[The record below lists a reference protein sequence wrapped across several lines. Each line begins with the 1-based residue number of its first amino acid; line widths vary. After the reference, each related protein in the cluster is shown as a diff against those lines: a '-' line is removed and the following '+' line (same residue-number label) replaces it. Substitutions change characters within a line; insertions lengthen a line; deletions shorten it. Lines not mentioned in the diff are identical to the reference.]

1 MRGVLNVN
9 KPAGVSSYDVIRR
22 LSKQLTQRH
31 RIGHGGTLDPI
42 ASGVLLLLFNEATR
56 ISRYLLGSDKEY
68 LAELLFGVRTDTDD
82 ITGRTIE
89 EKDTSG
95 LDRSAVAGLLAGFTG
110 DIEQVPPRF
119 SALKQNG
126 TPLYRLARKGVA
138 VEPKPRR
145 VTIHRLEL
153 VEWQPPRARIRAS
166 VSSGTY
172 IRALARDIGEAAG
185 TGATLSSLVRTR
197 AGMFD
202 LSASTNLDQ
211 ITESNLE
218 ELLVPVDKATP
229 LPRVVVP
236 EATARRLLNGQEV
249 SSTDGCRPGTLLAE
263 SGPGRYLAVV
273 VCQDDMLRQQRLVY
287 ADL

>member
-9 KPAGVSSYDVIRR
+9 KPAGISSYDVIRR
-22 LSKQLTQRH
+22 VKKRLTQRH
-31 RIGHGGTLDPI
+31 RIGHAGTLDPI

-56 ISRYLLGSDKEY
+56 VSRYLLGSDKEY

-89 EKDTSG
+89 EKDASG
-95 LDRSAVAGLLAGFTG
+95 LDRSAVAGLLSGLTG

-126 TPLYRLARKGVA
+126 TPLYRLARRGVA
-138 VEPKPRR
+138 VEPRPRR
-145 VTIHRLEL
+145 VTIRSLEL
-153 VEWQPPRARIRAS
+153 VEWRPPRAGIRAS

-172 IRALARDIGEAAG
+172 VRALARDIGEAAG

-202 LSASTNLDQ
+202 LSSSTSLDR

-218 ELLVPVDKATP
+218 ELLVPVDKATT
-229 LPRVVVP
+229 LPQVVVP
-236 EATARRLLNGQEV
+236 EATARRLLNGQQV
-249 SSTDGCRPGTLLAE
+249 SSTEGCQPGTLLAS

-273 VCQDDMLRQQRLVY
+273 VCRHSMLKQQRLVY
-287 ADL
+287 ADM

>member
-9 KPAGVSSYDVIRR
+9 KPAGISSYGVIRR
-22 LSKQLTQRH
+22 ATRLLTQRH

-82 ITGRTIE
+82 VTGRTIE
-89 EKDTSG
+89 QRDMSG

-110 DIEQVPPRF
+110 EIEQVPPRF

-126 TPLYRLARKGVA
+126 TPLYRLARSGVA
-138 VEPKPRR
+138 VEPRPRR
-145 VTIHRLEL
+145 VTIHTLEL
-153 VEWQPPRARIRAS
+153 LEWRPPRAEVRAS

-172 IRALARDIGEAAG
+172 VRALARDIGEAAG
-185 TGATLSSLVRTR
+185 TGATLSGLVRTR
-197 AGMFD
+197 SGMFE
-202 LSASTNLDQ
+202 LSAATDLDL

-218 ELLVPVDKATP
+218 GLLVPVDMATP

-236 EATARRLLNGQEV
+236 EETARRLLNGQEV
-249 SSTDGCRPGTLLAE
+249 GCTEDCQPGTLLAS

-273 VCQDDMLRQQRLVY
+273 VCRDGILKQQRLVY
-287 ADL
+287 ADS